1 MFKKLWLFAIC
12 YSILCGTVALASDL
26 TSPDLIV
33 KKSFKQSLAESI
45 GSVQIISSDQ
55 IQETAATSLV
65 DILKLVPGISTYR
78 KGGDG
83 SLSQIRIR
91 GFEDEQVLIYLDGV
105 IVNDVYFGTHRLE
118 FIDIG
123 NIKQIEIVQGASA
136 MAYGAGAAAGV
147 VSITT
152 NTGGQSNNSI
162 SGTLGAGT
170 QNSYRQSASIDH
182 ELNRHVAFALSANH
196 FETDGYDV
204 RSDIDPDIDA
214 SEKTSFASAV
224 TAQIAQTQLK
234 VSHSEQDGSLMIDGD
249 SASQNDI
256 DHTLK
261 NTSIRVGSSFNFV
274 DLELTHGVSET
285 DEIAY
290 DATNTSNRNVYHTHA
305 NNTSVFLSSG
315 SIANG
320 RKYTVGFD
328 HSRSEREASYGASG
342 PYYNFAENSGFIYS
356 QETVISTPFS
366 DRIAT
371 TLRHDAN
378 KDWGNHNSVVIVSSV
393 SDDVSKTLL
402 SVASNFRAPTFAD
415 YAAERGERTNQ
426 IQIDHSR
433 LWGDSLLNLSVTKA
447 RTPNKMLQGNS
458 TGGQPGGENRI
469 NFAEV
474 GINTFAWGTDLK
486 LSYAYTDSRL
496 KEKNWTRMPFVP
508 DHVFRLGGA
517 IATGH
522 GKTNIEAV
530 SQTGFFTDYFEP
542 ANSRQ
547 SGFTDVNLSHAL
559 QISDS
564 LQVKAQIENL
574 LDRSVQYSFAGT
586 TQQRFELPGRSFM
599 LSLSGQF

>member
-1 MFKKLWLFAIC
+1 
-12 YSILCGTVALASDL
+12 
-26 TSPDLIV
+26 
-33 KKSFKQSLAESI
+33 
-45 GSVQIISSDQ
+45 
-55 IQETAATSLV
+55 
-65 DILKLVPGISTYR
+65 
-78 KGGDG
+78 
-83 SLSQIRIR
+83 
-91 GFEDEQVLIYLDGV
+91 
-105 IVNDVYFGTHRLE
+105 
-118 FIDIG
+118 
-123 NIKQIEIVQGASA
+123 
-136 MAYGAGAAAGV
+136 
-147 VSITT
+147 
-152 NTGGQSNNSI
+152 
-162 SGTLGAGT
+162 
-170 QNSYRQSASIDH
+170 
-182 ELNRHVAFALSANH
+182 
-196 FETDGYDV
+196 
-204 RSDIDPDIDA
+204 
-214 SEKTSFASAV
+214 
-224 TAQIAQTQLK
+224 
-234 VSHSEQDGSLMIDGD
+234 
-249 SASQNDI
+249 
-256 DHTLK
+256 
-261 NTSIRVGSSFNFV
+261 
-274 DLELTHGVSET
+274 
-285 DEIAY
+285 
-290 DATNTSNRNVYHTHA
+290 
-305 NNTSVFLSSG
+305 
-315 SIANG
+315 
-320 RKYTVGFD
+320 
-328 HSRSEREASYGASG
+328 
-342 PYYNFAENSGFIYS
+342 
-356 QETVISTPFS
+356 
-366 DRIAT
+366 
-371 TLRHDAN
+371 
-378 KDWGNHNSVVIVSSV
+378 VSSV
-393 SDDVSKTLL
+393 SDDVSKTLV

-517 IATGH
+517 ITTGH

-547 SGFTDVNLSHAL
+547 SGFTDVNLSYAM